1 MEDLIQFLEEGGT
14 FMYINIVV
22 SVFALATVIDRVV
35 ALVVRYNI
43 ASKPFMAQITKLV
56 MVGNIERAV
65 KLCDS
70 APKAALPRVVKAGL
84 VRANRGELAIAN
96 GIEETTLE
104 VLPDLQKRIQVLW
117 SMANIATLL
126 GLIGTITGLIRAF
139 GALGAAAPEQRQEL
153 LSKGIAEAMN
163 NTAFG
168 LIIAVFCIFFHML
181 LSSISKRI
189 MNDLELYA
197 LKLENLLIA
206 RAAGE
211 PAPEGKEMAM

>member
-1 MEDLIQFLEEGGT
+1 MEDLIHFVEEGGP
-14 FMYINIVV
+14 FMYVNIAV
-22 SVFALATVIDRVV
+22 SVFAIATVIDRVV

-70 APKAALPRVVKAGL
+70 APKAALARVVKAGL

-104 VLPDLQKRIQVLW
+104 VLPDIQKRIQVLW
-117 SMANIATLL
+117 AMANIATLL

-181 LSSISKRI
+181 LTAMSKRI
-189 MNDLELYA
+189 VHDLELYA

-206 RAAGE
+206 RTTGSLPTE
-211 PAPEGKEMAM
+211 KEIGT

>member
-1 MEDLIQFLEEGGT
+1 MEDIIQFIEEGGT
-14 FMYINIVV
+14 FMYVNIVV
-22 SVFALATVIDRVV
+22 SVFALATVIDRIV

-70 APKAALPRVVKAGL
+70 APKAALARVVKAGL

-139 GALGAAAPEQRQEL
+139 GALGAASPEQRQEF

-168 LIIAVFCIFFHML
+168 LIIAVFCIFFHMF

-206 RAAGE
+206 RASGSLG
-211 PAPEGKEMAM
+211 PEGREAAA

>member
-1 MEDLIQFLEEGGT
+1 MEDLIHFVEEGGP
-14 FMYINIVV
+14 FMYVNIAV
-22 SVFALATVIDRVV
+22 SVFAIATVIDRVV

-70 APKAALPRVVKAGL
+70 APKAALARVVKAGL

-104 VLPDLQKRIQVLW
+104 VLPDIQKRIQVLW
-117 SMANIATLL
+117 ALANIATLL

-181 LSSISKRI
+181 LTAMSKRI
-189 MNDLELYA
+189 VHDLELYA

-206 RAAGE
+206 RTTGSLPTE
-211 PAPEGKEMAM
+211 KEIGT